1 MLRATIASVGGD
13 ILRGKSDLEIE
24 IQNACAEL
32 MTNVVT
38 YYNTCIM
45 SQAMLKKEQ
54 QGNAE
59 AVEFI
64 KKLSTAASQHINF
77 NGYFK
82 FDITENPIDL
92 KNIVEYLDKVLG
104 TTQEF
109 DASLYKKIC
118 K

>member
-1 MLRATIASVGGD
+1 MYYVSSNVEKRATG
-13 ILRGKSDLEIE
+13 
-24 IQNACAEL
+24 
-32 MTNVVT
+32 
-38 YYNTCIM
+38 NT
-45 SQAMLKKEQ
+45 
-54 QGNAE
+54 E

-77 NGYFK
+77 NGCFK

-104 TTQEF
+104 ATQKF